1 MTNLLED
8 WNYLISHVTKPKSF
22 FIYSYI
28 IALKRSLEQV
38 FYQNTGY
45 RWHLGDLVHSPF
57 PHSCHQWPFP
67 KLFSLSFTESVSSS
81 KIKVGSH
88 LFVSILT
95 PYAYMC
101 ASSVASVT
109 FDSLWPAR
117 LLCHGILQAR
127 ILEWVVI
134 PFSMGS
140 SWPSD
145 RTHVS
150 WTAGGFFTT
159 EQPGT
164 SPYSTVI

>member
-28 IALKRSLEQV
+28 STLKRSLEQV

-45 RWHLGDLVHSPF
+45 RWQLDDLDHSPF

-88 LFVSILT
+88 LFFSILT

-101 ASSVASVT
+101 ASSVTSVM

-117 LLCHGILQAR
+117 LLCHGILRAR

-140 SWPSD
+140 SWPRD
-145 RTHVS
+145 WTHVS
-150 WTAGGFFTT
+150 CIAGVFFTA

-164 SPYSTVI
+164 TPYSTVI